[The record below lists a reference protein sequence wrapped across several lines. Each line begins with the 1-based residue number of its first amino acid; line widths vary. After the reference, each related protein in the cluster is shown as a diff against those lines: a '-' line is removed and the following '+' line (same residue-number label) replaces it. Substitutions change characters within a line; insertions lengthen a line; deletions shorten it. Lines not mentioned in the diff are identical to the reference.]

1 MGGARFARI
10 GLDAIW
16 FVALVAMSGALIGVR
31 F

>member
-10 GLDAIW
+10 GLDALW
-16 FVALVAMSGALIGVR
+16 FVALVTMAGALIGVR